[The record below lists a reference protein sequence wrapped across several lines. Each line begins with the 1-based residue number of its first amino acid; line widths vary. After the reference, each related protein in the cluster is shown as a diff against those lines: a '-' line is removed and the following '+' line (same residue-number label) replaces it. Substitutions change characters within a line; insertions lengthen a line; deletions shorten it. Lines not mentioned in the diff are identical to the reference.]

1 LHTTRAHRAAGTR
14 NRVSRLGTS
23 ARRVALNEMLRCIC
37 RRVDEPRQALSKPVD
52 LNGVGNEKNA
62 SDVGTDFWIRA
73 RLDGRARACEPC
85 HHLRARHSSAP
96 GSAIEARIGPRHSI
110 AVLILEA
117 TSGPTRVALC
127 LAAVAFVTPAAPLGD
142 ELRNDLTH
150 VFAVATIALIG
161 WIFIRA
167 VDLISAQYL
176 LRYHEDITENLLA
189 RKHVTQV
196 RVFKRV
202 IDAVVVIIAVSTALM
217 TFDSVRQYGVSL
229 FASAGAAG
237 LVVGLAAR
245 PLLSNLIAGIQI
257 AITQPIRIEDA
268 VIIENEWGWVE
279 DITSTYVVIRLWD
292 WRRMVVPLSYFIER
306 PFQNWTRD
314 AASLIGSVI
323 LHVDYAADVPRIRSY
338 LEQAVRETK
347 RWDGAVVN
355 LQVVD
360 TDQQTIQLRALVSAR
375 NAPQSWNLRCE
386 IREKMLAFLRKEMP
400 EALPRQRADVS
411 SPLAVYE
418 DFAGPRAMARAG
430 REH

>member
-1 LHTTRAHRAAGTR
+1 MEKMTAMLERTFGFMPDWLIGLVLVILAIACALIVHGLVRALLKRA
-14 NRVSRLGTS
+14 
-23 ARRVALNEMLRCIC
+23 
-37 RRVDEPRQALSKPVD
+37 
-52 LNGVGNEKNA
+52 
-62 SDVGTDFWIRA
+62 
-73 RLDGRARACEPC
+73 
-85 HHLRARHSSAP
+85 
-96 GSAIEARIGPRHSI
+96 IGPRRSI
-110 AVLILEA
+110 AIQILEA
-117 TSGPTRVALC
+117 TSGPTRLALC

-142 ELRNDLTH
+142 ELRNDITH
-150 VFAVATIALIG
+150 IFAVATIALIG
-161 WIFIRA
+161 WILIRA

-176 LRYHEDITENLLA
+176 LRYHDSISENLLA

-202 IDAVVVIIAVSTALM
+202 IDTLVIIIAVSTALM

-237 LVVGLAAR
+237 LVVGFAAR

-279 DITSTYVVIRLWD
+279 DIASTYVVIRLWD

-323 LHVDYAADVPRIRSY
+323 LHVDYAADVARIRTH
-338 LEQAVRETK
+338 LEEAVRKTK

-360 TDQQTIQLRALVSAR
+360 TDQRTIQLRALVSAR
-375 NAPQSWNLRCE
+375 NAPESWDLRCE
-386 IREKMLAFLRKEMP
+386 VREMLLAFMRREMP
-400 EALPRQRADVS
+400 EALPRQRADLS
-411 SPLAVYE
+411 PPLAVYE
-418 DFAGPRAMARAG
+418 DFERPHVSPPGMTEVG